1 MATNNSGNN
10 RFTNNS
16 DGFDL
21 AGGTTVRKLTVS
33 GADISVVGSGTNVY
47 TFPTST
53 STLASLSLAETLS
66 NKTLT
71 SVVSIGILQSTATS
85 LLHINKNQNSVTQ
98 ADANGI
104 LLANSTA
111 ATVGLQS
118 ISPPLVWQGN
128 GWKTTATAGS
138 QDVRFRADV
147 LPVQGTTSPTATWQ
161 LASSINA
168 GAYTTQMSVDSTGLL
183 YTTTGLWGGSS
194 AGTITS
200 LVTALSIGGNQSS
213 AVYKTTNAG
222 ANVNAMVVFKGATSL
237 VASAPA
243 LMYDSLGKLIFTQTN
258 ITNKYNIVRAS
269 LQLSNT
275 SDADSNEQGDLSIYT
290 MYAGV
295 LSERF
300 RVGTSS
306 TPTLTSV
313 NTHYYNASNYYTA
326 SVSSAGQVNFDVVT
340 SGVPY
345 FKFNNKLG
353 SSTQLVAGT
362 DAFNSSVYRSTWSGG
377 DATPSVMFKGS
388 SGTGSSA
395 FIFNSTNGDGI
406 GITMT
411 NSAGNNILR
420 ASMYVTNATHTA
432 STETG
437 DLSFS
442 LINTGATAVERFR
455 LTSTGSRLV
464 YDASNYFTTT
474 ISSAGGITF
483 DAVGTSPSFLFNDAV
498 TLADGAGLST
508 GTSTGTKIGTLTS
521 QKIAFWNKT
530 PIVQP
535 TTAIA
540 SSTFVSGAGANL
552 TDIDT
557 FGGYT
562 LKQVV
567 QALINVGLLA

>member
-147 LPVQGTTSPTATWQ
+147 LPVQGTTSPTATWR

-213 AVYKTTNAG
+213 AVYKTTSVG
-222 ANVNAMVVFKGATSL
+222 ANVNAMVVFKGATSA

-258 ITNKYNIVRAS
+258 TTNKYNIVRAS

-275 SDADSNEQGDLSIYT
+275 SDTDTNEQGDLSIYT

-300 RVGTSS
+300 RIGTS
-306 TPTLTSV
+306 TTASV
-313 NTHYYNASNYYTA
+313 NTHYYNASNYYTT
-326 SVSSAGQVNFDVVT
+326 SVNISGQVNFDVVT

-353 SSTQLVAGT
+353 SSTQLLAGT
-362 DAFNSSVYRSTWSGG
+362 DAFNSSVYRLNNGG
-377 DATPSVMFKGS
+377 GNATPSVMFKGS

-411 NSAGNNILR
+411 NSASTNILR
-420 ASMYVTNATHTA
+420 ASMYVTNATHTVSA
-432 STETG
+432 ETG

-442 LINTGATAVERFR
+442 LINAGSPAVERFR

-464 YDASNYFTTT
+464 YDASNWFTTT
-474 ISSAGGITF
+474 INSNGGITF
-483 DAVGTSPSFLFNDAV
+483 DAVGTLPGFTFNDAV
-498 TLADGAGLST
+498 TLADGVSLST

-540 SSTFVSGAGANL
+540 SSTFVSGVGAPL
-552 TDIDT
+552 TDTDT

>member
-222 ANVNAMVVFKGATSL
+222 ANVNAMVVFKGATSA

-258 ITNKYNIVRAS
+258 TTNKYNIVRAS

-275 SDADSNEQGDLSIYT
+275 SDTDTNEKGDLSIYT
-290 MYAGV
+290 MNTGV
-295 LSERF
+295 LNERF
-300 RVGTSS
+300 RIGTSS
-306 TPTLTSV
+306 TPTSV
-313 NTHYYNASNYYTA
+313 NTHYYDVSNYYTT

-345 FKFNNKLG
+345 FKFNNILG
-353 SSTQLVAGT
+353 SSTQLIAGT
-362 DAFNSSVYRSTWSGG
+362 DAFNSSVYRSSWSGG
-377 DATPSVMFKGS
+377 NATPSVMFKGS

-420 ASMYVTNATHTA
+420 ASMYVTNATHTL

-442 LINTGATAVERFR
+442 LINTGASATEKFR
-455 LTSTGSRLV
+455 LTTTGTKLFYSASSWFSTTL
-464 YDASNYFTTT
+464 DAFGTV
-474 ISSAGGITF
+474 TF
-483 DAVGTSPSFLFNDAV
+483 DVVSPVPNFLFNDPV